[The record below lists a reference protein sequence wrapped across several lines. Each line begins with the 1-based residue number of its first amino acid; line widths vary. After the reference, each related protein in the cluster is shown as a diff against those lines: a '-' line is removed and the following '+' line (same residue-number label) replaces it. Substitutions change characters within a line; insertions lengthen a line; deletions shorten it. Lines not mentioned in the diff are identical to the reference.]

1 MAKDKYTI
9 VKRIS
14 DYICYEMPDKVW
26 EYSLSL
32 MAAVLLCFTAYNLK
46 AYYDCDKQLEQQRE
60 ENRLIMLETIKN
72 FGHTPPRPDRYD
84 LFPSI
89 RGKHIRCTINETEQ
103 QPERNPK

>member
-26 EYSLSL
+26 VYSLSL

-60 ENRLIMLETIKN
+60 KNRLIMLETIKK
-72 FGHTPPRPDRYD
+72 FRAYPSTSRQVRP
-84 LFPSI
+84 FPFHK
-89 RGKHIRCTINETEQ
+89 GKAYTVYY
-103 QPERNPK
+103 K